1 LKSLRTFEVKLLCMN
16 LNEIIFFFL
25 FISIIFGVLWLDL
38 SVIGKKNHILP
49 FKEAL
54 GWTLLWVFLGLLFFL
69 FIKTHGDLIHGRDSN
84 KDGIVNVDDLRQL
97 QIRYDHPINFDGL
110 NYEEALKVYRHNMSL
125 EYITGYLLEYALSV
139 DNVFVMIL
147 IFLSFGV
154 KEIYYKRVLFWGI
167 IGAIIM
173 RFIFIFL
180 SATLIHKFSWILYVF
195 GGFLVFT
202 GIQMFIE
209 RNKKAKID
217 TDNHPAVKFVSKY
230 FSVYKGDSGKK
241 FWLRENSKFYFT
253 PLFIVLLVIE
263 FSDVIFA
270 FDSVPA
276 IFSVTQD
283 PYVVFF
289 SNIFAILG
297 LRSLFFL
304 VVHVIHLFEY
314 LKIGLSVLLVFIG
327 TKMFL
332 HNWLEEIG
340 FTTAHSLYIILL
352 ILSLSI
358 IASLLFPSKEKN
370 RVEI

>member
-1 LKSLRTFEVKLLCMN
+1 
-16 LNEIIFFFL
+16 
-25 FISIIFGVLWLDL
+25 
-38 SVIGKKNHILP
+38 
-49 FKEAL
+49 
-54 GWTLLWVFLGLLFFL
+54 
-69 FIKTHGDLIHGRDSN
+69 
-84 KDGIVNVDDLRQL
+84 
-97 QIRYDHPINFDGL
+97 
-110 NYEEALKVYRHNMSL
+110 
-125 EYITGYLLEYALSV
+125 
-139 DNVFVMIL
+139 
-147 IFLSFGV
+147 
-154 KEIYYKRVLFWGI
+154 
-167 IGAIIM
+167 
-173 RFIFIFL
+173 
-180 SATLIHKFSWILYVF
+180 
-195 GGFLVFT
+195 
-202 GIQMFIE
+202 
-209 RNKKAKID
+209 
-217 TDNHPAVKFVSKY
+217 
-230 FSVYKGDSGKK
+230 
-241 FWLRENSKFYFT
+241 
-253 PLFIVLLVIE
+253 
-263 FSDVIFA
+263 A